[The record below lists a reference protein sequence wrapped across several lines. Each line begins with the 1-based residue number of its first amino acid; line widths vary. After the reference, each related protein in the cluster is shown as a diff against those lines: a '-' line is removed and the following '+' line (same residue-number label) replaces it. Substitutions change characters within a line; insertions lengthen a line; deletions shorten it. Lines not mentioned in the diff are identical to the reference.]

1 MKLLAVA
8 VLVLAT
14 TGCTAQQAPV
24 NIAVEL
30 YKGCLVGFTQAYG
43 FPKSK
48 QAIIDQAS
56 ELDDTCAAWT
66 YAWLPPFQQIQES
79 PDNRL
84 QGRAYTRHF
93 KMSISLLY
101 LLISQF
107 IVAYLGY
114 KSASITI
121 RKRKPTTALS
131 MVILGFISLAGAV
144 AVMVIW

>member
-66 YAWLPPFQQIQES
+66 YAWLPPFLHK
-79 PDNRL
+79 DK
-84 QGRAYTRHF
+84 G
-93 KMSISLLY
+93 SLNFAETLRFNQY
-101 LLISQF
+101 RKALIT
-107 IVAYLGY
+107 GY
-114 KSASITI
+114 KEE
-121 RKRKPTTALS
+121 L
-131 MVILGFISLAGAV
+131 ILAISK
-144 AVMVIW
+144 